1 MRERFISGYNDF
13 VIPFMVG
20 MIFILVYLLVALIR
34 LILQLPARDRRKFFL
49 SLLNPKILLKNIRD
63 IICDCLLHVKI
74 FKRNPLLGYMHA
86 SIAFGWFM
94 LIVIGHIEV
103 FLFTP
108 HRAKLLY
115 YPIFFRFFVAETNET
130 LQGAFF
136 FFLMDFFLL
145 IVLSGIALAMFKRIR
160 SKALGMRR
168 TTKLSFMDHIGLYAL
183 WSIFPLRLLA
193 EGFTAGISGGSFL
206 TESINKLLPA
216 FLSDPNNIMP
226 TWWAYSIALGVFFFV
241 MPFTRYMHIPTEIM
255 MILFRNAGLK
265 ITHPRKG
272 VAKTHVYTCASC
284 GLCIDACPMGAEK
297 INIKDATV
305 YLTRQIKRGNEK
317 RIREI
322 SEKCLMCG
330 KCTAICPV
338 GLDATLLRQAQ
349 RNLADY
355 PLKPDFSSLPETVA
369 ESSEGKILYFAGCMT
384 HLTPKI
390 HRAMSGILDASGLEW
405 DFMDKD
411 GGICCGRPMMLTGR
425 QDEAMKLVEK
435 NTALIKSSG
444 AKTLLLS
451 CPICYKIFKEE
462 YKLEG
467 IEIIHHTQ
475 LIERLINEGKIKTA
489 FNPSRSFVYHDPCEL
504 GRGCGV
510 YEEPRKVISSVG
522 TLKKAAKERKE
533 SICCGGALGSLT
545 LSFERRK
552 AITEHSLHNLTAD
565 NPDSIVTAC
574 PLCLNTFGRYA
585 DRPVEDIAEI
595 VNKTLIKN

>member
-103 FLFTP
+103 FFFTP

-390 HRAMSGILDASGLEW
+390 HRAMSSILDASGMEW

-475 LIERLINEGKIKTA
+475 LIERLISGGKIKTA

-533 SICCGGALGSLT
+533 SICCGGSLGSLT

>member
-103 FLFTP
+103 FFFTP

-241 MPFTRYMHIPTEIM
+241 MPFTRYMHIPAEIM

-317 RIREI
+317 RIKEI

-338 GLDATLLRQAQ
+338 GLDATLLRQVQ

-369 ESSEGKILYFAGCMT
+369 KSSEGKILYFAGCMT

-390 HRAMSGILDASGLEW
+390 HRAMAGILDASGLEW

-475 LIERLINEGKIKTA
+475 LIERLISGGKIKNA

-533 SICCGGALGSLT
+533 SICCGGSLGSLT

>member
-390 HRAMSGILDASGLEW
+390 HRAMAGILDASGLEW

-533 SICCGGALGSLT
+533 SICCGGSLGSLT

>member
-1 MRERFISGYNDF
+1 MA
-13 VIPFMVG
+13 G

-390 HRAMSGILDASGLEW
+390 HRAMAGILDASGLEW

-462 YKLEG
+462 YKLDG
-467 IEIIHHTQ
+467 IGIIHHTQ
-475 LIERLINEGKIKTA
+475 LIERLISGGKIKTA
-489 FNPSRSFVYHDPCEL
+489 FNPSHSFVYHDPCEL
-504 GRGCGV
+504 GRGCGI

>member
-13 VIPFMVG
+13 VIPFMAG

-305 YLTRQIKRGNEK
+305 YLARQIKRGNEK

-369 ESSEGKILYFAGCMT
+369 ENSEGKILYFAGCMT

-390 HRAMSGILDASGLEW
+390 HRAMSSILDASGMEW

-462 YKLEG
+462 YKLDG

-475 LIERLINEGKIKTA
+475 LIERLISGGKIKTA

-533 SICCGGALGSLT
+533 SICCGGSLGSLT

>member
-13 VIPFMVG
+13 VIPFMAG

-305 YLTRQIKRGNEK
+305 YLARQIKRGNEK

-390 HRAMSGILDASGLEW
+390 HRAMAGILDASGMEW

-462 YKLEG
+462 YKLDG
-467 IEIIHHTQ
+467 IGIIHHTQ
-475 LIERLINEGKIKTA
+475 LIERLISGGKIKTA
-489 FNPSRSFVYHDPCEL
+489 FNPSHSFVYHDPCEL
-504 GRGCGV
+504 GRGCGI